1 MNIAMF
7 PWETLAT
14 NIVLLCVASVF
25 VAEIT
30 MSEELVVTILTGLC
44 VAIL

>member
-1 MNIAMF
+1 MSVWA
-7 PWETLAT
+7 TLAT
-14 NIVLLCVASVF
+14 NIVLLCIASVF
-25 VAEIT
+25 VADVA